1 MGRSRDR
8 EGLVLGLTWGLGIGL
23 EHSEN
28 SRLLVSSISLIS
40 LSLRRAS
47 GGIGGILEG
56 FGGILE
62 GFGGILEGFGGIS
75 EGFGGISEGFGGI
88 WRDLEG
94 FWRDLEGLSN
104 A

>member
-1 MGRSRDR
+1 MLGI
-8 EGLVLGLTWGLGIGL
+8 GLGSGLGIGL

-56 FGGILE
+56 FGGIWRDS
-62 GFGGILEGFGGIS
+62 GGIWRV
-75 EGFGGISEGFGGI
+75 FGGI
-88 WRDLEG
+88 WRDCQMREMG
-94 FWRDLEGLSN
+94 
-104 A
+104 